1 MLLTGLAW
9 STGPAVPVA
18 LGNTAALSTGAGVIL
33 FGGATSPGGNTTPSG
48 VHLFDPFGGTWTTV
62 AGSDQ
67 GRNGGGVGATGSPG
81 PIISGGG
88 ESGYKYTS
96 DIFQF
101 GGANQGHLTAS
112 VYNYDTGGRESTNGP
127 ALSAARYRLAYATD
141 PATGD
146 LYAIGG
152 LGSSGTAL
160 SSVERYDPQ
169 ADAWSAVA
177 SLPQARYAA
186 SAASDGAGHIL
197 VFGGDNSAGAVVNTV
212 YSYTTASNTWTSA
225 TVMPQAAS
233 GTAAVFGAY
242 GQIYVIGGLTA
253 GGAVPDV
260 RVYNPVTNQWAAEAP
275 LPAAVYGAAATIDD
289 NNSLDV
295 FGGFSSANTAVA
307 TLYQSAALPAPT
319 GLPAVPNITLDGL
332 YPVYDGM
339 PQGATATADI
349 GDGFTPVDG
358 FFSFTYN
365 GSPMEPVDVGTYQVL
380 AAFTSNDSN
389 YVNTVTQGTLYMGQA
404 RQRLLLL

>member
-1 MLLTGLAW
+1 MSTRFGRRRRSSLPSVASPSRIEQQQRFRHQAVFGVEPLERRMLLTGLAW

-197 VFGGDNSAGAVVNTV
+197 RVEFAQIRDIDPFQHRALAL
-212 YSYTTASNTWTSA
+212 AQE
-225 TVMPQAAS
+225 MP
-233 GTAAVFGAY
+233 
-242 GQIYVIGGLTA
+242 
-253 GGAVPDV
+253 
-260 RVYNPVTNQWAAEAP
+260 RH
-275 LPAAVYGAAATIDD
+275 
-289 NNSLDV
+289 
-295 FGGFSSANTAVA
+295 
-307 TLYQSAALPAPT
+307 
-319 GLPAVPNITLDGL
+319 
-332 YPVYDGM
+332 
-339 PQGATATADI
+339 
-349 GDGFTPVDG
+349 
-358 FFSFTYN
+358 
-365 GSPMEPVDVGTYQVL
+365 DVGMML
-380 AAFTSNDSN
+380 HDGENDFT
-389 YVNTVTQGTLYMGQA
+389 A
-404 RQRLLLL
+404 RLDARR